1 MPFFVAVLENAVGL
15 LVAVWAL
22 PQVIPESISFTG
34 DFWQLLLAGA
44 IIGIINGILRPILR
58 LLSLP
63 LIVLTAGIFGFV
75 LNIGLLW
82 LADFFLPDLTING
95 VLPLA
100 ITTVILAIVHVIL

>member
-1 MPFFVAVLENAVGL
+1 MPFFVTVLENAVGL

-34 DFWQLLLAGA
+34 DFWQLLVAGA
-44 IIGIINGILRPILR
+44 VIGFINGIVRPALR

-63 LIVLTAGIFGFV
+63 LLILTAGTFGFI

-82 LADFFLPDLTING
+82 LADYFLPDLAING

-100 ITTVILAIVHVIL
+100 ITTMILAIVHVIL